1 MDVNR
6 LVVQIWGEFTRHQQA
21 HYVNTALHTPDHR
34 MQASLPAI
42 LRSSYTD
49 VSTVATFMAC

>member
-1 MDVNR
+1 
-6 LVVQIWGEFTRHQQA
+6 
-21 HYVNTALHTPDHR
+21 